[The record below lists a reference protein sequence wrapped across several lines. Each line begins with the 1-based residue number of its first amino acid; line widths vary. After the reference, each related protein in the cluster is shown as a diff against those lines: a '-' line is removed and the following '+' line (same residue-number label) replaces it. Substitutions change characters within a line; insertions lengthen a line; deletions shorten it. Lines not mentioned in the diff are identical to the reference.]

1 MYVLSRNFKHNTLGF
16 MIFNHYHKLYH
27 HHIILKTLLVHCKS
41 EYMGIRIIITKNT
54 RGSRVIITFHLFSD
68 NIRLKT

>member
-1 MYVLSRNFKHNTLGF
+1 MYVLSRSFKHNTLGF
-16 MIFNHYHKLYH
+16 MNFIHYHKLH
-27 HHIILKTLLVHCKS
+27 HHIIFKTLLVHCKS

-68 NIRLKT
+68 NIRLET